1 MIPDPVS
8 AVVGGI
14 STVMGVF
21 QAGAQAAAARQDY
34 VNQTAFQNANSKYA
48 AWQATFNK
56 RVTDANS
63 QYQYW
68 QETVNYNQNLAYS
81 RSLQN
86 FELTRAADQADVVGQ
101 TRAAAGANYI
111 QQSQAVQDAMAER
124 SMQDAVAYQQ
134 YTVQALKARSAVV
147 AGNQEG
153 ASIDR
158 YFNDYAR
165 QVGDYATLSQIS
177 QGLADRQYTRQQAG
191 VLADYLS
198 KYNSQSFYEMQP
210 YMEPM
215 APFAPLPSLLQAPAP
230 TMTGSPP
237 SGAATALGVGSAVMG
252 GVNSYFSAA
261 SALGKTSGS
270 TGFTPRVN
278 YSSAFG

>member
-1 MIPDPVS
+1 VIIDPVS
-8 AVVGGI
+8 AVVGGV
-14 STVMGVF
+14 STIMGVF

-86 FELTRAADQADVVGQ
+86 FELTRAAGQADVVGQ

>member
-1 MIPDPVS
+1 
-8 AVVGGI
+8 
-14 STVMGVF
+14 MGVF

>member
-1 MIPDPVS
+1 MIIDPVS
-8 AVVGGI
+8 AVVGGV
-14 STVMGVF
+14 STIMGVF

-86 FELTRAADQADVVGQ
+86 FELTRAAGQADVVGQ

>member
-1 MIPDPVS
+1 MIIDPVS
-8 AVVGGI
+8 AVVGGV

-21 QAGAQAAAARQDY
+21 GASAEAAARKQDY
-34 VNQTAFQNANSKYA
+34 VNQTAFQNANSQYA
-48 AWQATFNK
+48 SWQAGFNK
-56 RVTDANS
+56 RLTDTNS

-68 QETVNYNQNLAYS
+68 QETVNYNQSLAYS

-86 FELTRAADQADVVGQ
+86 FELTRAANQADVVGQ
-101 TRAAAGANYI
+101 TRAAAGSNYI
-111 QQSQAVQDAMAER
+111 QQAQAVQDAMAER

-134 YTVQALKARSAVV
+134 YTVQALKARATVT

-153 ASIDR
+153 ASVDR

-191 VLADYLS
+191 VVADYLS
-198 KYNSQSFYEMQP
+198 KYNSQSFYETQP
-210 YMEPM
+210 YMEPI

-230 TMTGSPP
+230 SMTGGAP
-237 SGAATALGVGSAVMG
+237 SG
-252 GVNSYFSAA
+252 AA
-261 SALGKTSGS
+261 SALGIGS
-270 TGFTPRVN
+270 ALMGGFNTFVS
-278 YSSAFG
+278 SSASMKTLNGSKTPAPTKPLGWPT